1 MAGRVAWRTVEAA
14 GRRSRQS
21 PRRDSSGQRSRWRS
35 SHGDRTRRSFGSRSG
50 LPDERGT
57 AMGRLAVVQGAAAED
72 RRLHPNGG
80 RCAVLARLRRASM
93 TASLDTSAQDAQR
106 AIALYRD
113 AQDRLGEFFAWH
125 ALLYSLTFAGRLD
138 DARHALG
145 ETKRLLDPSWPPRPR
160 GL

>member
-1 MAGRVAWRTVEAA
+1 
-14 GRRSRQS
+14 
-21 PRRDSSGQRSRWRS
+21 
-35 SHGDRTRRSFGSRSG
+35 
-50 LPDERGT
+50 
-57 AMGRLAVVQGAAAED
+57 
-72 RRLHPNGG
+72 
-80 RCAVLARLRRASM
+80 M

-125 ALLYSLTFAGRLD
+125 ALLYSLTLAGRLD

>member
-1 MAGRVAWRTVEAA
+1 LKRLGADLDNLRGAIHRASGAGGDLRTAIALVGASGAGRGFLTNAGLQWEGWQWCKELQPRIDASIPTADAA
-14 GRRSRQS
+14 RF
-21 PRRDSSGQRSRWRS
+21 W
-35 SHGDRTRRSFGSRSG
+35 
-50 LPDERGT
+50 
-57 AMGRLAVVQGAAAED
+57 LACAEQG
-72 RRLHPNGG
+72 
-80 RCAVLARLRRASM
+80 M

-125 ALLYSLTFAGRLD
+125 ALLYSLTLAGRLD

>member
-1 MAGRVAWRTVEAA
+1 
-14 GRRSRQS
+14 
-21 PRRDSSGQRSRWRS
+21 
-35 SHGDRTRRSFGSRSG
+35 
-50 LPDERGT
+50 
-57 AMGRLAVVQGAAAED
+57 
-72 RRLHPNGG
+72 
-80 RCAVLARLRRASM
+80 M
-93 TASLDTSAQDAQR
+93 TASLDTSARDAQR